1 MIVGGYMKVRIDDF
15 RNKQVVSVKNGSVL
29 GFVSDVEFDTESG
42 KILSL
47 VIPGRS
53 RFFGLFG
60 REDDTII
67 AWNEIEV
74 IGSET
79 VLVTSDV
86 LSFPRN
92 SKKGIFMFK

>member
-1 MIVGGYMKVRIDDF
+1 MKVRIDDF

-47 VIPGRS
+47 VIFGKS

-60 REDDTII
+60 REDDIII
-67 AWNEIEV
+67 AWDEIEV
-74 IGSET
+74 IGNET
-79 VLVTSDV
+79 VLVSSDAV
-86 LSFPRN
+86 AFSKN
-92 SKKGIFMFK
+92 SKKGILMFR

>member
-1 MIVGGYMKVRIDDF
+1 MKVRIDDF

-29 GFVSDVEFDTESG
+29 GFAGDVEFDTESG

-60 REDDTII
+60 REDDIII
-67 AWNEIEV
+67 AWDEIEV
-74 IGSET
+74 IGNET
-79 VLVTSDV
+79 VLVSCDAV
-86 LSFPRN
+86 PFSKN
-92 SKKGIFMFK
+92 SKKGILMFR

>member
-1 MIVGGYMKVRIDDF
+1 MKVRIDDF

-47 VIPGRS
+47 VILGRS

-60 REDDTII
+60 REDDVII
-67 AWNEIEV
+67 AWDEIEV
-74 IGSET
+74 IGNET
-79 VLVTSDV
+79 VLVSSDIV
-86 LSFPRN
+86 SFSKN
-92 SKKGIFMFK
+92 SKKGILMFR